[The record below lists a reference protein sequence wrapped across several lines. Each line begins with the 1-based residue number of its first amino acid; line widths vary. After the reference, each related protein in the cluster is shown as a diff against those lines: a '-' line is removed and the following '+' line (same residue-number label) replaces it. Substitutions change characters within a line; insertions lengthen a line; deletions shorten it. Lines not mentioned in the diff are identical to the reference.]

1 MMMPTH
7 TPTDEQ
13 LKDQAIRQALSGDTI
28 GARETVSGVVDRRYL
43 RDAWQ
48 MMLFIESER
57 GNVQAVKDTIVSCPD
72 RSLLASHFY
81 LELPQVFVKAGD
93 RSGAIE
99 IAKAMGEAGTLPLI
113 GVAAHLAQDGDVAG
127 VREALAHLDDEDL
140 RTMIL
145 RKVNSLQPKGER
157 LDTRSLKTNQGAS
170 GTLAA

>member
-1 MMMPTH
+1 
-7 TPTDEQ
+7 
-13 LKDQAIRQALSGDTI
+13 
-28 GARETVSGVVDRRYL
+28 
-43 RDAWQ
+43 

-127 VREALAHLDDEDL
+127 VREALSNLEDEDL

-145 RKVNSLQPKGER
+145 RKVSSLQPKAER
-157 LDTRSLKTNQGAS
+157 FDTRSMQGKKTAS
-170 GTLAA
+170 DTLAA